1 MYRLDKL
8 FIVESI
14 FIYIFQ
20 PPEAT
25 EPPAPQVPFLETFA
39 QPLAKNI
46 SVSKSLSYSCSGVQN
61 YFLKWLEIRLICVN
75 VATCLPSP
83 ECCFIE
89 LAL

>member
-25 EPPAPQVPFLETFA
+25 EPPAPQVPFLENFA
-39 QPLAKNI
+39 QPLTKNI
-46 SVSKSLSYSCSGVQN
+46 SVSKSLSCSGVQN

-75 VATCLPSP
+75 VTTCLPAA